1 MRTSTAMAIG
11 VMNAML
17 LAASA
22 CGGSSAAPATRQTP
36 TPQATPAPQPT
47 AQTVPRIVP
56 GALATE
62 DVTPVDFERLV
73 ALVPELPGWT
83 RTQPRGQQVSA
94 GVPISQA
101 NAEYTKGDSAIKLE
115 IADSSFNP
123 LILGPLSMMLVRT
136 YSERT
141 ADGYKQFAAI
151 GGSPGFESWL
161 NESREAEVTVVVA
174 NRFIITAS
182 GDNVDTLEPV
192 RSLVKAI
199 DLGKLAT
206 LK

>member
-1 MRTSTAMAIG
+1 MAIG
-11 VMNAML
+11 VMSAML
-17 LAASA
+17 LTASA
-22 CGGSSAAPATRQTP
+22 CGRSSPSPAAAPPPA
-36 TPQATPAPQPT
+36 PQATPAPQPA
-47 AQTVPRIVP
+47 AQAVPRIVP
-56 GALATE
+56 GPTE
-62 DVTPVDFERLV
+62 AAANVTPVDFEQLV
-73 ALVPELPGWT
+73 ALVPELSGWT
-83 RTQPRGQQVSA
+83 RSKPRGQQVSA

-101 NAEYTKGDSAIKLE
+101 NAEYTNGDSAIKLE

-151 GGSPGFESWL
+151 GGSPGFESWQ
-161 NESREAEVTVVVA
+161 NESREGEVTVVVA
-174 NRFIITAS
+174 NRFVITAS

-199 DLGKLAT
+199 DLAKLAA